1 MEDLEEEI
9 RSTER
14 ILLEKEHELKLT
26 EAALREIRSSS
37 QRLEREL
44 SSIET
49 EKKHSAEMVET
60 LQKKIAETP
69 KRSQKPKKPQ
79 SDAWKNTTGRKNSS
93 MVSVRR
99 SRRHGSSFPA
109 ASRKNPTWI
118 P

>member
-49 EKKHSAEMVET
+49 EK
-60 LQKKIAETP
+60 
-69 KRSQKPKKPQ
+69 
-79 SDAWKNTTGRKNSS
+79 
-93 MVSVRR
+93 
-99 SRRHGSSFPA
+99 
-109 ASRKNPTWI
+109 
-118 P
+118 